1 MTLQHL
7 SGVAGHEHRVVT
19 SDMAISFVRQ
29 EDARVLSTPELILAM
44 EITARN
50 SIFGHLPEGYDSLGT
65 EVCIRHL
72 AAAPIGAL
80 IVCRSTV
87 QSVANRQV
95 NFAVEAWHNDRK
107 LAEGTHQRT
116 VIHVARF
123 AERLKSL

>member
-1 MTLQHL
+1 MNLQHL
-7 SGVAGHEHRVVT
+7 SGTAGEEHRVVT
-19 SDMAISFVRQ
+19 SDMAISFIRG
-29 EDARVLSTPELILAM
+29 EEARVLSTPQLILAM

-50 SIFGHLPEGYDSLGT
+50 SIFGQLPDGYDSLGT

-95 NFAVEAWHNDRK
+95 NFVVEAWHKDRK

-116 VIHVARF
+116 VIHVERF
-123 AERLKSL
+123 AERLKNV